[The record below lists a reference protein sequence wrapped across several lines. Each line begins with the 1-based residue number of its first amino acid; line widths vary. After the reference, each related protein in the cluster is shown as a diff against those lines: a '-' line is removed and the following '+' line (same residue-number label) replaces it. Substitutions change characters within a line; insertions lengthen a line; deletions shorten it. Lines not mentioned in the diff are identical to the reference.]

1 MKIPGIQRSKIVY
14 TLIDFDHVQELTSI
28 GLSDEVVDILSRI
41 LANYPFTFLEK
52 ESIRKKVDLLDIFF
66 WIKNRYG
73 FCDLVNQKLA
83 DYFDSSFAQLEGNHE
98 EIFFPL
104 DYHRTKKS
112 FNDIAIETK
121 KAVSVEGLSF
131 IDKEKDQ
138 KFSLINIPIIDE
150 EDSVIAIA
158 SLSIPPNT
166 EKKVEKEEKYS
177 IEGQVL
183 NYVSN
188 PFAILT
194 HGGNIGKVNQ
204 QMSNLLELSN
214 QKLENTSIK
223 KVFSTPFAQKFDEF
237 LQSKSSEIEFESSK
251 MLIQKSDALLF
262 TLGKIF
268 DRNGNIVSVSLSIKT
283 QKTKPLTEENDSS
296 NNMIENFIRN
306 NPDAVLI
313 CDKDNLKFIEVND
326 AASNLYGYR
335 KDELLQLDLS
345 DLYFAED
352 IQLLLESSRT
362 HLKDGTFH
370 GPYKHKKKDGTPILV
385 EMSGYNI
392 QYKDRLAYFH
402 LVKNISSKVETE
414 KLSQSFKSAFEKSSD
429 LIFITDSVGFIKY
442 VNESVTKELGLTEN
456 QLINSSFT
464 SLILDNERSKIGKIL
479 SNYESSNSIPAEFNL
494 KISAEKTITIILT
507 AIPVL
512 DFAKKIDSFTLI
524 GKLKPSQ
531 AENILVSGK
540 THVDV
545 QVNQTKSKSEIDA
558 RFLSDLFHELLTPI
572 NVILGFAQDIT
583 ESVTQPTEEQKEAS
597 LIIKENRANLL
608 QTMNTA
614 IEYSSMTEEDF
625 KPSIEEVSITE
636 FVESLSKD
644 AEEVKKSLDVEF
656 AYGKISSSLKFETD
670 RHKFKYFLSLLY
682 GIAVRI
688 SGQKKIYFSAF
699 PKDKDFYVISMR
711 DFQSYSSKRLVVNL
725 KNIFTGEQNI
735 LTGESSFSRIS
746 VNLIRRLLKIL
757 KGRFIILRAE
767 NDKFDYGIVFP
778 NKFGTPELL
787 EPKLVH
793 ASPEKP
799 KTEEAETLT
808 VIKPKEER
816 EVKVILDPKLQIK
829 ESESIPPI
837 QSLQDIKSKF
847 DQAKELNE
855 KLQNEIRMEALRAR
869 IRKKEAEMN
878 LPKPE
883 DDSDEAYD
891 DELKD
896 ELIEETIEFID
907 FDLQDNST
915 EQIYDEEGEFEVV
928 EISSPK
934 EKSKGDKVLQVNKTD
949 EKVDLSNFNCLYI
962 EDQVDS
968 QILFSVQMKG
978 LKDLNFAVSFE
989 QCLPLLNANEYD
1001 FIVIDI
1007 NLKGSYN
1014 GLDIMRIIRTMP
1026 KYENTPVIAVTAYM
1040 LPGDQHKFVLAGF
1053 NGFISKP
1060 IFRDQMI
1067 DVLAEVFNSTKQ
1079 S

>member
-1 MKIPGIQRSKIVY
+1 
-14 TLIDFDHVQELTSI
+14 
-28 GLSDEVVDILSRI
+28 
-41 LANYPFTFLEK
+41 LEK

-98 EIFFPL
+98 EIFFSL
-104 DYHRTKKS
+104 EDHRIKKS

-121 KAVSVEGLSF
+121 KAVSVEGLTF
-131 IDKEKDQ
+131 IDKEKEQ

-150 EDSVIAIA
+150 EDSVIAIV
-158 SLSIPPNT
+158 SVSITPNR
-166 EKKVEKEEKYS
+166 EKKFEKEEKYS
-177 IEGQVL
+177 IEGEVL

-188 PFAILT
+188 PIAIINT
-194 HGGNIGKVNQ
+194 GGNIIKVNR
-204 QMSNLLELSN
+204 QMSILLDSSIQNLENKSIN
-214 QKLENTSIK
+214 KVFNTPFVQKL
-223 KVFSTPFAQKFDEF
+223 DEF
-237 LQSKSSEIEFESSK
+237 LQSKNSEIEFESSK
-251 MLIQKSDALLF
+251 MLIRNSDLFLF

-268 DRNGNIVSVSLSIKT
+268 DREGHIISVSLSIKT
-283 QKTKPLTEENDSS
+283 QKTKPLTEES
-296 NNMIENFIRN
+296 NISIYMIENLIKN

-326 AASNLYGYR
+326 AALSLYGYR
-335 KDELLQLDLS
+335 KDEFLQLDLS

-362 HLKDGTFH
+362 HLKDGTIH
-370 GPYKHKKKDGTPILV
+370 GPYKHKKKDGTAILV
-385 EMSGYNI
+385 EMSGYSI

-402 LVKNISSKVETE
+402 LVKSISSKIETE
-414 KLSQSFKSAFEKSSD
+414 KLSQSFKFAFEKSSD

-442 VNESVTKELGLTEN
+442 VNESVTRELGLTEN
-456 QLINSSFT
+456 ELINSSFI
-464 SLILDNERSKIGKIL
+464 SLILDDERSKVGRIL
-479 SNYESSNSIPAEFNL
+479 TNYESNKSIPSEFNL
-494 KISAEKTITIILT
+494 KTSAEKPITIVLT
-507 AIPVL
+507 AIPVF
-512 DFAKKIDSFTLI
+512 DFNKKIDSFTLI
-524 GKLKPSQ
+524 GKLKSSQ
-531 AENILVSGK
+531 AANSLESDK
-540 THVDV
+540 T
-545 QVNQTKSKSEIDA
+545 QVVVESNQLKSKSEIDA

-583 ESVTQPTEEQKEAS
+583 DSVTQPSEEQKEAS

-614 IEYSSMTEEDF
+614 IEYASMSEEDF
-625 KPSIEEVSITE
+625 KPSVEDARITE
-636 FVESLSKD
+636 FVELLSKD
-644 AEEVKKSLDVEF
+644 AEEIKNSLDVEF

-682 GIAVRI
+682 GITVRT
-688 SGQKKIYFSAF
+688 SDQKKIYFSAY
-699 PKDKDFYVISMR
+699 PKDKDFFIISIR
-711 DFQSYSSKRLVVNL
+711 DFQSFSSKRLVVNL
-725 KNIFTGEQNI
+725 KNIFTGEEN
-735 LTGESSFSRIS
+735 LFTRESTLSRIS
-746 VNLIRRLLKIL
+746 INLARRLLKIL
-757 KGRFIILRAE
+757 KGRLIILRAE

-778 NKFGTPELL
+778 NKFGTPES
-787 EPKLVH
+787 EESKLVH
-793 ASPEKP
+793 ASLEKP
-799 KTEEAETLT
+799 KTEETETQT

-816 EVKVILDPKLQIK
+816 EEKVILDPKLQIK

-855 KLQNEIRMEALRAR
+855 KLQNELRLEALRAR
-869 IRKKEAEMN
+869 IRKKEAEM
-878 LPKPE
+878 KPPNPE
-883 DDSDEAYD
+883 EDSDEAYE

-896 ELIEETIEFID
+896 ELIEETIEFLD
-907 FDLQDNST
+907 FDLQDNSA

-934 EKSKGDKVLQVNKTD
+934 EKSRGDKVPQVNKTD
-949 EKVDLSNFNCLYI
+949 EKVDLSNFRCLYI
-962 EDQVDS
+962 EDQIDS

-1007 NLKGSYN
+1007 NLQGSYN

-1026 KYENTPVIAVTAYM
+1026 KYENTPIIAVTAYM

-1067 DVLAEVFNSTKQ
+1067 DVLAEVFNEPKQ